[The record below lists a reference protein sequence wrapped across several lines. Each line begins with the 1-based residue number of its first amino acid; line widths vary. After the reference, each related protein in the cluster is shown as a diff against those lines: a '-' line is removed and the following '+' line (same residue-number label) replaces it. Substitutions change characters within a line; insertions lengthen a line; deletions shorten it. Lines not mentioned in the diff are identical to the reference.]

1 MKVTAIISDELV
13 SEVKRHAR
21 GKNLTE
27 SLTIALKE
35 WLAAKKIKELNTMV
49 KEAPLEFNKDFSAEK
64 TRDINR
70 K

>member
-13 SEVKRHAR
+13 LEVRKHAK

-35 WLAAKKIKELNTMV
+35 WLAVKKIKELNTMV
-49 KEAPLEFNKDFSAEK
+49 RETPLEFNEDFSAEK